1 VRVRVLHHSQGC
13 QSAVGSKL
21 HDAAVGTLL
30 IANPWASGVDE
41 AGLEAVRA
49 ALPEGTEL
57 LLTSRGGEATEIARD
72 VSGRVD
78 ALFVFGG
85 DGTYNE
91 VLNGIDAETPL
102 GFVPGGG
109 ASVLPRAL
117 GLPRK
122 PTDAARRL
130 AVARPKRIAVGRV
143 NGHRFGFACGIGID
157 AEVVRAVDE
166 LGRREDGRRPS
177 NLAFAWTGV
186 RTLTRRRFR
195 LEPELEVKGVG
206 RAAFA
211 LVTNGPTYTYAG
223 RLAVRPTPDA
233 TFEGG
238 LDLVGPTRLRARDL
252 PRFTWYAGGRGDR
265 EAAEDL
271 VYVHDA
277 DRIEIACDR
286 PLPLE
291 ADGEDLGDVEHVVLE
306 AERDA
311 VTVLV

>member
-1 VRVRVLHHSQGC
+1 MPFV
-13 QSAVGSKL
+13 
-21 HDAAVGTLL
+21 L

-41 AGLEAVRA
+41 AGLAAVRA

-57 LLTSRGGEATEIARD
+57 RLTTASGEATEIARE

-78 ALFVFGG
+78 ALYVFGG

-91 VLNGIDAETPL
+91 VLNGIDPETPV

-117 GLPRK
+117 GLPRS
-122 PTDAARRL
+122 PFDAAQRFSGAVQTRR
-130 AVARPKRIAVGRV
+130 IGVGRV
-143 NGHRFGFACGIGID
+143 NGQRFGFACGIGLD

-166 LGRREDGRRPS
+166 LGRRPDGRRPG
-177 NLAFAWTGV
+177 NLAFAWTGM
-186 RTLTRRRFR
+186 RTLTRSRFR
-195 LEPELEVKGVG
+195 IEPALEVKGHG

-211 LVTNGPTYTYAG
+211 LVSNGPAYTYAG
-223 RLAVRPTPDA
+223 PVAVRPAPEA
-233 TFEGG
+233 SFEGG
-238 LDLVGPTRLRARDL
+238 LDLVAPVRLRARDL
-252 PRFTWYAGGRGDR
+252 PRLAWYAGGRGDPA
-265 EAAEDL
+265 EAEDI

-277 DRIEIACDR
+277 DRIEIVCDR

-291 ADGEDLGDVEHVVLE
+291 ADGEDLGDVDHVVLV

>member
-1 VRVRVLHHSQGC
+1 VRVPFV
-13 QSAVGSKL
+13 
-21 HDAAVGTLL
+21 L
-30 IANPWASGVDE
+30 IANPRASGVDE
-41 AGLEAVRA
+41 AGLAAVRA
-49 ALPEGTEL
+49 ALPAGCEL
-57 LLTSRGGEATEIARD
+57 RLTSVRGEATEIARE
-72 VSGRVD
+72 VAGRVD
-78 ALFVFGG
+78 AIFVFGG

-91 VLNGIDAETPL
+91 VLNGVDSETPL

-117 GLPRK
+117 GFPRK
-122 PTDAARRL
+122 PFEAARRL
-130 AVARPKRIAVGRV
+130 AVARPRRIGLGRV
-143 NGHRFGFACGIGID
+143 NGHRFGFACGIGLD

-166 LGRREDGRRPS
+166 LGRSPDGRRPG
-177 NLAFAWTGV
+177 NLAYALTGV

-195 LEPELEVKGVG
+195 IDPVLEVKGHG
-206 RAAFA
+206 RAAFV

-223 RLAVRPTPDA
+223 RIAVRPTPEA

-238 LDLVGPTRLRARDL
+238 LDLVAPVRLRARDL
-252 PRFTWYAGGRGDR
+252 PRLAWYAGGRGDR
-265 EAAEDL
+265 AAADGL

-277 DRIEIACDR
+277 DRIEIVCDR

-291 ADGEDLGDVEHVVLE
+291 ADGEDLGDVETVVLE